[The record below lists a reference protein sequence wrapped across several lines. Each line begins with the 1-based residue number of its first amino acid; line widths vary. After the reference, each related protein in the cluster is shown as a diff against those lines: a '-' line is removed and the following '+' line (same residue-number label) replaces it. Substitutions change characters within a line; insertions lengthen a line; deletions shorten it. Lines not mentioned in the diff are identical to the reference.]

1 MNFDFQLPSM
11 FAFLVS
17 HKNNLVIPL
26 KICLNT
32 KFHGP
37 MLTDDSFSFTLQHYN
52 TSHLKRLKYG
62 INTYGFEDIFNSMTV
77 LSKFHIILT
86 NWLRETPRE

>member
-1 MNFDFQLPSM
+1 MFYILHMFSPRVVHSPQVIIYHEFFNIKQNMNFDFQPPSM

-37 MLTDDSFSFTLQHYN
+37 TLTDESFSFTLQV
-52 TSHLKRLKYG
+52 
-62 INTYGFEDIFNSMTV
+62 I
-77 LSKFHIILT
+77 
-86 NWLRETPRE
+86 TPAI